1 MIIELKHAS
10 KYEQLEGKAVQG
22 LRQIEERKYAVR
34 LSPNIRKVFKYGI
47 AFWKKESCVK
57 VVEEDLQKVVC

>member
-1 MIIELKHAS
+1 MVGWVS
-10 KYEQLEGKAVQG
+10 EQLEDKAAQG
-22 LRQIEERKYAVR
+22 LRQIEERKYAVS
-34 LSPNIRKVFKYGI
+34 LPTSIREVFKYGI